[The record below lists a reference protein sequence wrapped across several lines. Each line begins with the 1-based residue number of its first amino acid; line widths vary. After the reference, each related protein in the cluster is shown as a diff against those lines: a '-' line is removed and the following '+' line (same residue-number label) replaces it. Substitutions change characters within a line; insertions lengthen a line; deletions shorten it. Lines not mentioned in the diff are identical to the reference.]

1 MRKTR
6 VKALKTALPRRIFRG
21 EVVGLTKRE
30 VRKAERVYVRMRAGM
45 THATNGDRRRLFDL
59 SKLGLWRKA
68 KRTHVEKAKADRKAK
83 ATA

>member
-6 VKALKTALPRRIFRG
+6 VKALTAALPRRIFRG
-21 EVVGLTKRE
+21 EAVGPTRGE
-30 VRKAERVYVRMRAGM
+30 VRKAKRVYVRMRAGM

-68 KRTHVEKAKADRKAK
+68 GGRR
-83 ATA
+83 